1 MLACAGCG
9 SEAVRG
15 DLSLDPVLER
25 TYGGIRVTTGIAFEP
40 TPAMLE
46 ALESGVDLRVDLVT
60 RVSRRFGPVA
70 LPREKR
76 THPIT
81 LRFLPLTEQWQLT
94 MGEDQQ
100 TFPRLWLLL
109 DRLEQPRPYS
119 TGLSL
124 DRAGQAHWQVQ
135 VRASFNRGA
144 LPSPMHLPSLFSD
157 DWRLSSRLHTWQI
170 NPS

>member
-1 MLACAGCG
+1 MLACAGCD
-9 SEAVRG
+9 SEPVRG

-25 TYGGIRVTTGIAFEP
+25 VDGGTRIITGIAFEP

-60 RVSRRFGPVA
+60 RVSRRFGPIA
-70 LPREKR
+70 LPGEKR
-76 THPIT
+76 THPVT

-94 MGEDQQ
+94 MGEAHE

-109 DRLEQPRPYS
+109 DRLEQPRPYA
-119 TGLSL
+119 TGLSP
-124 DRAGQAHWQVQ
+124 DRAGRAHWQVQ
-135 VRASFNRGA
+135 VQASFNRGA

-157 DWRLSSRLHTWQI
+157 DWRLSSRWHTWQI
-170 NPS
+170 DPS